1 MPRSPTTVPSF
12 APGSRRPRRTPA
24 SLASWTC
31 HVPTRRPTLVALTAL
46 VLSVLT
52 LGFDITIL
60 NIALPTIATD
70 LAAGTDTLQR
80 IVNAYVLVFAGL
92 LPLGAIGD
100 PLRAQAAHAG
110 GPGSVRRCP
119 PGGDLGRQRR
129 PGDRRARR
137 WAWAPLS

>member
-1 MPRSPTTVPSF
+1 M
-12 APGSRRPRRTPA
+12 
-24 SLASWTC
+24 
-31 HVPTRRPTLVALTAL
+31 VALTAL

-52 LGFDITIL
+52 IGFDITIL

-92 LPLGAIGD
+92 LLPLGAIGD

-119 PGGDLGRQRR
+119 PGWR
-129 PGDRRARR
+129 PGPPAPAR
-137 WAWAPLS
+137 